1 MPTATA
7 TVTRTP
13 SSHTIVFQQGAE
25 GYSGCRDVSISIWE
39 PDTLHEGGTNDQ
51 IEIRTNDNV
60 AALLRF
66 DLSSIPANATIAS
79 ASLSLYIYDRFGTRA
94 MTVGAYEVYRSWA
107 AAEATWNQA
116 GSGQRWVAAGC
127 NGIGSDR
134 SGDAAVSV
142 TMNATHTWYDLP
154 ITSLAQRWVGNPAA
168 NFGLVLK
175 AWGDPAGYT
184 IVTSEHGGAWMR
196 PKLTISYLLPN

>member
-1 MPTATA
+1 MT
-7 TVTRTP
+7 
-13 SSHTIVFQQGAE
+13 
-25 GYSGCRDVSISIWE
+25 WE
-39 PDTLHEGGTNDQ
+39 PDTPHEGGNHDQ

-66 DLSSIPANATIAS
+66 DLSAIPTNATVTNA
-79 ASLSLYIYDRFGTRA
+79 ALNLYVYDRFGTRA

-107 AAEATWNQA
+107 AAETTWNQA
-116 GSGQRWVAAGC
+116 ASGQLWAAPGC

-134 SGDAAVSV
+134 AADAAVSV
-142 TMNATHTWYDLP
+142 TMNATLTWYELTL
-154 ITSLAQRWVGNPAA
+154 TSLAQRWISDPSA

-184 IVTSEHGGAWMR
+184 IITSEHGGAWMR
-196 PKLTISYLLPN
+196 PKLTLSYLLPN